1 MPTSDVLDD
10 TTGRTLR
17 LTPRWLRLPA
27 AVAYSGISRSKLY
40 VHLAEGRIRA
50 ACVPGRGKV
59 RGTRLFDR
67 ESIDEF
73 LVKSSTGEPE
83 TPANESKQGKSPAW
97 HTYEQIKTIGGQ

>member
-1 MPTSDVLDD
+1 MPTSDIIQDVAGELP
-10 TTGRTLR
+10 R
-17 LTPRWLRLPA
+17 LVPRWLRLPA

-50 ACVPGRGKV
+50 ACVQGRGTA

-73 LVKSSTGEPE
+73 LLKSSL
-83 TPANESKQGKSPAW
+83 
-97 HTYEQIKTIGGQ
+97 GGGDV